1 MKKDKNFVLRENPDL
16 LIECP
21 EQKSGEVRK
30 RLLQSMRVKKKRSL
44 EDEKKRMRIK
54 AMCLQK
60 I

>member
-1 MKKDKNFVLRENPDL
+1 MEKEKNFVLRGNPDL
-16 LIECP
+16 FIECP

-30 RLLQSMRVKKKRSL
+30 RLLQNMRTKKKRPL

-60 I
+60 N